1 MTKAQHIVTALL
13 LATTACS
20 NASDIS
26 GAYER
31 GIAALEAGQPRTARV
46 EFMNA
51 IKADHDNGAARVMQ
65 ARTYLALGDAIAA
78 AAEIERARQ
87 PSIPASD
94 NSHLMAPALPLQQ
107 IGRASRRGRGRRYV
121 VNSVVTVTFE
131 KILDINDTRARVKT
145 KKK

>member
-1 MTKAQHIVTALL
+1 M
-13 LATTACS
+13 
-20 NASDIS
+20 S

-65 ARTYLALGDAIAA
+65 ARTYLAVGDGIAA

-87 PSIPASD
+87 LSIPASET
-94 NSHLMAPALPLQQ
+94 SHLMAHALHLQDEPDRALAEPETVSPAHAAYAARLHGQAFARLDHQDAAPAEFPQPREAPPPL
-107 IGRASRRGRGRRYV
+107 ATCALRR
-121 VNSVVTVTFE
+121 
-131 KILDINDTRARVKT
+131 RVEHYH
-145 KKK
+145 

>member
-1 MTKAQHIVTALL
+1 MRISDWSSDVCSSDLEAGGHHGRPQGHSPGPRPHREQHLRRRQAARDQPPDALRPLQAIRTPAMTKAQHIVTALL

-51 IKADHDNGAARVMQ
+51 IKADPDNGAARGMQ
-65 ARTYLALGDAIAA
+65 ASTYL
-78 AAEIERARQ
+78 
-87 PSIPASD
+87 
-94 NSHLMAPALPLQQ
+94 
-107 IGRASRRGRGRRYV
+107 
-121 VNSVVTVTFE
+121 
-131 KILDINDTRARVKT
+131 
-145 KKK
+145 

>member
-1 MTKAQHIVTALL
+1 MRISDWSSDVCSSDLPLQAIRTQAMTKAQHIVTALL

-51 IKADHDNGAARVMQ
+51 IKADPDRSEERRVGKECVSTC
-65 ARTYLALGDAIAA
+65 R
-78 AAEIERARQ
+78 
-87 PSIPASD
+87 
-94 NSHLMAPALPLQQ
+94 
-107 IGRASRRGRGRRYV
+107 SRW
-121 VNSVVTVTFE
+121 SPCH
-131 KILDINDTRARVKT
+131 
-145 KKK
+145 

>member
-1 MTKAQHIVTALL
+1 MRISDWSSDVCSSDLDALRPLQAIRTPAMTKAQHIVTALL

-51 IKADHDNGAARVMQ
+51 IQADPDTGAARVLQ
-65 ARTYLALGDAIAA
+65 ASTYLAMGDLIATPA
-78 AAEIERARQ
+78 HIEGARPQ
-87 PSIPASD
+87 THPAR
-94 NSHLMAPALPLQQ
+94 HTRQLLCPA
-107 IGRASRRGRGRRYV
+107 RRTGVAYG
-121 VNSVVTVTFE
+121 
-131 KILDINDTRARVKT
+131 K
-145 KKK
+145 